1 MLEPDLWGRSPTFL
15 VLGEPKA
22 ARKQKDGTHTLRH
35 ARDRD
40 RNANEGGEQAREGIS
55 AGDCEK
61 TPEPAQE
68 APQRFE
74 PRDLRTQERDLR
86 TQDQAGSN

>member
-15 VLGEPKA
+15 VLGETKA
-22 ARKQKDGTHTLRH
+22 ARKQKDETHTLWH
-35 ARDRD
+35 ARDRA
-40 RNANEGGEQAREGIS
+40 RNANEGGEKAREGIS

-68 APQRFE
+68 DPQRFE
-74 PRDLRTQERDLR
+74 PRDLRA
-86 TQDQAGSN
+86 QDQAGSN